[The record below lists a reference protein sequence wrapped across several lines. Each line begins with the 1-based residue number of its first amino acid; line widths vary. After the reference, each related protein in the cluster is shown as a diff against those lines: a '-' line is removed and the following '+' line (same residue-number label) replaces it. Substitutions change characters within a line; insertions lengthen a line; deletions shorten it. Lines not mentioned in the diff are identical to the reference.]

1 MNADQTYFKTEIKGI
16 PYHHLKEIVLS
27 ELTRLLF
34 DFGQKVEPAEP
45 EFQYLVNETFV
56 TLRDHYPHWR
66 LNYLD
71 ECFRRGK
78 LDEFDRGQRVTVKR
92 IQYWM
97 KCYQAATMDKLK
109 TQDYDKVY
117 TDEDNLRFA
126 ANGTRFPNI
135 MKYRQIRKPDFD
147 GNDWTL
153 VKIEATP
160 EYQSWLRRGGARM
173 QVSESLI
180 FTRI

>member
-1 MNADQTYFKTEIKGI
+1 MNVDHTYFKTEIKNI
-16 PYHHLKEIVLS
+16 PTIHLKEVILS

-34 DFGQKVEPAEP
+34 DFGQKVEPSDP
-45 EFQYLVNETFV
+45 EFQYIANEIFV
-56 TLRDHYPHWR
+56 TLRNHYSFWR
-66 LNYLD
+66 LSYLD

-78 LDEFDRGQRVTVKR
+78 IDEFDRGQRVTVKR

-109 TQDYDKVY
+109 TQDYNKVY
-117 TDEDNLRFA
+117 TEEDNQRFA
-126 ANGTRFPNI
+126 ANGLRFPNI
-135 MKYRQIRKPDFD
+135 IKFRQLRKPDFD
-147 GNDWTL
+147 GDEWTL
-153 VKIEATP
+153 VKIESTT
-160 EYQSWLRRGGARM
+160 EYQSWLRQGGARM